1 MFDELAKVAV
11 IGEKDMVFAF
21 KALGFKTY
29 SPRHIDEA
37 REILG
42 GLEKDK
48 IALCFLH
55 QSYFES
61 LQEEREALGKKFA
74 PVVVGFS
81 DYRKITDH
89 LENMMK
95 EMAVKAT
102 GSDALVKR
110 RGDHGTR

>member
-1 MFDELAKVAV
+1 MFDNTGKVAV
-11 IGEKDMVFAF
+11 IGEKDMVLAF
-21 KALGFKTY
+21 RSLGFKTY
-29 SPRHIDEA
+29 SPRHLGEA
-37 REILG
+37 REIMNN
-42 GLEKDK
+42 LEREN
-48 IALCFLH
+48 IVLCFLH
-55 QSYFES
+55 QSYFET
-61 LQEEREALGKKFA
+61 LLAEREALGKKFV

-110 RGDHGTR
+110 RGNHGTR